1 MTDVCKLLGIKM
13 LNTTAHHPQC
23 DGMVEQ
29 FNRTL
34 NTMLRKYAAEFSTQW
49 DDYLSGAL
57 WAYRN
62 VPHDSTGE
70 KPSFP
75 LHGID
80 CRTPMEAALLPTHP
94 VEPTEVSG
102 TSTISLCSTKA
113 SFPSEVYHL

>member
-13 LNTTAHHPQC
+13 LNTTPTVRWDGGTVQSNPEHH
-23 DGMVEQ
+23 VE
-29 FNRTL
+29 
-34 NTMLRKYAAEFSTQW
+34 EVSTQW

-57 WAYRN
+57 LAYRN

-102 TSTISLCSTKA
+102 TSTISLRSTKA